1 MENNDNDCNNFN
13 DEYTGGSP
21 QHSQLQHSQPSPQSQ
36 SQSQSQPQY
45 KKRNIRRNETHL
57 DESLNDEYTASLHSS
72 SPGIG
77 SSILNMSKADQLVPD
92 VQTLT
97 LDDIN
102 TSLKVIGDLKEGNKL
117 IIVNGRHLAEDNSYI
132 NALSRYNTSQG
143 RKRIITFLENMYSE
157 VIRNVYILLGEIR
170 NKVNVDNNIY
180 MLQGLIYKISVFL
193 HNYEKMRVVYKSD
206 SHTYSQLGLTRDKFF
221 MFLNTFFRDV
231 TTYSVK

>member
-1 MENNDNDCNNFN
+1 V
-13 DEYTGGSP
+13 
-21 QHSQLQHSQPSPQSQ
+21 SQ
-36 SQSQSQPQY
+36 SPHVSPHQSQPTYQY
-45 KKRNIRRNETHL
+45 KKRALRRADNHL
-57 DESLNDEYTASLHSS
+57 EESFDDHTSS
-72 SPGIG
+72 DKAPTIATN
-77 SSILNMSKADQLVPD
+77 ILNMNKPEQLVPD

-102 TSLKVIGDLKEGNKL
+102 TSLKVIGDLKEGHKL
-117 IIVNGRHLAEDNSYI
+117 IIVNGRHLAEDNSYFNAI
-132 NALSRYNTSQG
+132 NRYNTSQG

-157 VIRNVYILLGEIR
+157 VVRNVYILLGEIR
-170 NKVNVDNNIY
+170 SKVNVDNNIY

-231 TTYSVK
+231 TTYSTK